1 MTDILQTIATKT
13 KERIEKQKILYPLEE
28 LKQAC
33 AQLPI
38 NQDFPFEQALRKE
51 GLSYICECKKSSP
64 SKGLIDEDF
73 NYLQIA
79 KEYEKVGARAISV
92 LTEPEFFLGS
102 DQYLQEIAQEVKIP
116 CLRKDFV
123 VDEYMIYQAK
133 LLGAQ
138 AILLI
143 VSLLDTQTLKQYL
156 DIANSLGLSCLV
168 EAHDEAEIKQAIDAG
183 AKMIGVN
190 NRNLRNFQVN
200 VENTLNLRRAIPK
213 EILMVAESGIQS
225 RSDITLLEKAQIDAV
240 LIGETLMKASD
251 RQAKM
256 AELRDENNEQN

>member
-13 KERIEKQKILYPLEE
+13 KERIEKQKALHPLEE

-33 AQLPI
+33 AKLPI
-38 NQDFPFEQALRKE
+38 KQDFPFEQALRKE
-51 GLSYICECKKSSP
+51 GLSYICECKKASP

-143 VSLLDTQTLKQYL
+143 VSLLDTQTLNQYL
-156 DIANSLGLSCLV
+156 DLATSLGLSCLV
-168 EAHDEAEIKQAIDAG
+168 EAHDEAEIKQAIEAG
-183 AKMIGVN
+183 AKIIGVN

-213 EILMVAESGIQS
+213 EILMVAESGIQN

-240 LIGETLMKASD
+240 LIGETLMKASN

-256 AELRDENNEQN
+256 AELRGEKNE

>member
-51 GLSYICECKKSSP
+51 GLSYICECKKASP

-133 LLGAQ
+133 RLGAQ

-143 VSLLDTQTLKQYL
+143 VSLLDTQILKQYL

-168 EAHDEAEIKQAIDAG
+168 EAHDEAEIKQASDAG
-183 AKMIGVN
+183 AKIIGVN

-225 RSDITLLEKAQIDAV
+225 RSDIALLEKAQIDAV

-256 AELRDENNEQN
+256 AELRGEKNE

>member
-13 KERIEKQKILYPLEE
+13 KERIEKQKALHPLEE

-33 AQLPI
+33 TKLPI

-51 GLSYICECKKSSP
+51 GLSYICECKKASP

-73 NYLQIA
+73 NYLHIA
-79 KEYEKVGARAISV
+79 KEYEEVGARAISV

-156 DIANSLGLSCLV
+156 DLATSLGLSCLV
-168 EAHDEAEIKQAIDAG
+168 EAHDEVEIKQAIEVG
-183 AKMIGVN
+183 AKIIGVN

-200 VENTLNLRRAIPK
+200 VENTLNLRQAIPK
-213 EILMVAESGIQS
+213 EILMVAESGIQN
-225 RSDITLLEKAQIDAV
+225 RSDIALLEKAQIDAV

-256 AELRDENNEQN
+256 AELRGEKNE

>member
-51 GLSYICECKKSSP
+51 GLSYICECKKASP

-133 LLGAQ
+133 RLGAQ

-183 AKMIGVN
+183 AKIIGVN

-213 EILMVAESGIQS
+213 GILMVAESGIQS
-225 RSDITLLEKAQIDAV
+225 RSDIALLEKAQIDAV

-256 AELRDENNEQN
+256 AELRGEKNE

>member
-13 KERIEKQKILYPLEE
+13 KERIEKQKALHPLEE

-33 AQLPI
+33 TKLPI

-51 GLSYICECKKSSP
+51 GLSYICECKKASP

-156 DIANSLGLSCLV
+156 ELATSLGLSCLV
-168 EAHDEAEIKQAIDAG
+168 EAHDEAEIKQAIAVG
-183 AKMIGVN
+183 AKIIGVN

-200 VENTLNLRRAIPK
+200 VENTLNLRQAIPK
-213 EILMVAESGIQS
+213 EILMVAESGIQN
-225 RSDITLLEKAQIDAV
+225 RSDIALLEKAQIDAV

-256 AELRDENNEQN
+256 AELRGEKDE